1 MRLLSSMTFFSRAF
15 GCLARWDRPSD
26 SVSSSSS
33 DHPGLLLVGPDENLG
48 LAGFTSG
55 FGRGLLMLMM
65 ILLMPYLL
73 PRKTGQF
80 ADLR

>member
-48 LAGFTSG
+48 LAGFTE
-55 FGRGLLMLMM
+55 GLLMLMM
-65 ILLMPYLL
+65 VLLMPYLL